1 MTYAELASLFA
12 WDEVAE
18 QGVVTRNKK
27 SATCTSCLTPVAIW
41 RQHLLFISHLFQ
53 TTELI
58 NHLTPMAHWI
68 KESLEN
74 PTQVHTKIPT
84 ALLEQDLA
92 KHLLG

>member
-1 MTYAELASLFA
+1 
-12 WDEVAE
+12 
-18 QGVVTRNKK
+18 
-27 SATCTSCLTPVAIW
+27 
-41 RQHLLFISHLFQ
+41 
-53 TTELI
+53 
-58 NHLTPMAHWI
+58 MAHWI